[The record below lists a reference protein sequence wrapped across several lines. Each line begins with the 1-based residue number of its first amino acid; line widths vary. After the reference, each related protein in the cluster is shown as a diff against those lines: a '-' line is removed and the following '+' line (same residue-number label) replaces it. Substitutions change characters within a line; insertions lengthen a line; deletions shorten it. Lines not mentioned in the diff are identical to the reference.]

1 MKFFIIRFSFFCIS
15 ISLGGSVMAQS
26 LPALFRSAKQ
36 EKQLFLRNLRA
47 ASGDSSLLQP
57 LARHVETAVDRIQAS
72 IRGDETLS
80 QLEKEKAARSLT
92 FLIRELNRTLALRQL
107 DIYDVPATIESYHRV
122 LRAILLERPLLQ
134 LMKPL
139 GERRSQ
145 LVAAAFTQYREHELL
160 DDIVVFK
167 RMANSPDFILNFLEG
182 RPGFRFADSLLLEAA
197 AYDPEKLTAY
207 LRRSGLIQERV
218 RTANN
223 PYLRQILQL
232 SGEKQASELLPFVK
246 LLAEDR
252 ITGEEIVESRKDVL
266 RYFQLMVNTMQDL
279 VNRDESG
286 ALFVQPL
293 RRGLKQKGLAF
304 YVNEINNL
312 HDLPENT
319 RFASVKELRPQDL
332 YYIITSCG
340 DDLYTSSYLGLYKR
354 LMGHFP
360 QNADSLFDIVK
371 HDNLRP
377 FVRLA
382 ANYNVIADFLG
393 RLSEEKR
400 NETLTRFIYGIEADE
415 NTALEKAM
423 DVADCFTAI
432 AASPGIS
439 ALFQSELRTNL
450 ERCLARKQYLGIRLY
465 MILSDLLA
473 VVVKEQGFESLW
485 AILGDYNI
493 LRRRDLEN
501 DRGEIVELVLF
512 YGDEDGVASFNNF
525 LRYYGDGKKWKIEKN
540 RNWVTIRSVPEP
552 AVVIYANQPLDMEEE
567 LDLKAQDSLM
577 AYLESQSQQP
587 VVLMHRGHSYHLD
600 KTLRRLSPSVRLAIL
615 GSCGSYN
622 RAISIA
628 TINPDV
634 QVIGSKKTGAKSIN
648 DPILNEI
655 NLDLLSGN
663 DLMWPEI
670 WNKLEKKLGREPAV
684 LSLFAE
690 YFPPG
695 KNLGL
700 FVLKLYNHYNRNA
713 PPFI

>member
-1 MKFFIIRFSFFCIS
+1 
-15 ISLGGSVMAQS
+15 MAQS